1 MNIPV
6 DPLGSPGQASAF
18 PWACSRCLSPLM
30 SQPATQTVNQ
40 PVQRSC
46 PPGLPT
52 VRVPNSPV
60 RPFRA
65 RDTMRHPAAS
75 DAIDSRHP
83 HAQALAREPS
93 GLERASLRVSRPL
106 QGASRRPT
114 DAHSGS
120 IHHQSRTARSGTR
133 RVSGSAHIMP
143 DPSPD
148 LNPHHA
154 FDCHCC
160 LRAGMPRTRS
170 VFQGAAVDQ
179 LLLSLAL
186 GLRELP
192 EGLGLDWFSCGDLVA
207 CVCPPGRGACVGP
220 CRYRPFQQHSGTFF
234 PDRLVEIRSRLVDLV
249 DATAAA
255 TAEDPAAP
263 GWAQQLS
270 DKGRHA

>member
-6 DPLGSPGQASAF
+6 DP
-18 PWACSRCLSPLM
+18 PWFSRPSQRVPFSVLQVPLAALSL
-30 SQPATQTVNQ
+30 PATQTLNQ
-40 PVQRSC
+40 PVQRTR

-52 VRVPNSPV
+52 VGFYNPPV

-65 RDTMRHPAAS
+65 HGTVRHPAAS
-75 DAIDSRHP
+75 DAIGSRHP

-93 GLERASLRVSRPL
+93 GPERASLRVSRPL

-120 IHHQSRTARSGTR
+120 IHHQSRTARSGMR
-133 RVSGSAHIMP
+133 RVSGSARIMP
-143 DPSPD
+143 DPNPD
-148 LNPHHA
+148 PNPHHA
-154 FDCHCC
+154 FDCRRC

-179 LLLSLAL
+179 LSLA
-186 GLRELP
+186 LRELP
-192 EGLGLDWFSCGDLVA
+192 EGLGLDWFSRGDLVA

-220 CRYRPFQQHSGTFF
+220 CRYRPFQQHPGTFF

-255 TAEDPAAP
+255 DAEDPAAP
-263 GWAQQLS
+263 GWAQQLG